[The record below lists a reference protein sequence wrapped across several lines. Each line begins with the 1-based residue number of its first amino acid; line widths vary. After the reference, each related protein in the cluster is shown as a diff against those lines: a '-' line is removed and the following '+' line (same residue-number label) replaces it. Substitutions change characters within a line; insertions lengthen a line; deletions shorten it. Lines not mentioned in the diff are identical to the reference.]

1 MKEPF
6 GLFRNFINTMEA
18 AVQEMAKEHGIEH
31 LAGSQ
36 GRTVIYLFK
45 NRDKE
50 IFIKD
55 IEEKLQISKSV
66 ASNLIKRMAKN
77 GFISIV
83 PSRKDKRCKQI
94 VLTSLGLEKAEDII
108 TFHQNIHE
116 QLLKGIDK
124 ADLETAHKVFEQIK
138 KNLEK

>member
-6 GLFRNFINTMEA
+6 DLFRNFINTVEA
-18 AVQEMAKEHGIEH
+18 AVQELAKENGIEH
-31 LAGSQ
+31 LGGPQ
-36 GRTVIYLFK
+36 GRTVSYLFR

-55 IEEKLQISKSV
+55 IEERLHISKSV
-66 ASNLIKRMAKN
+66 ASNLIKRMEKN
-77 GFISIV
+77 GFISII
-83 PSRKDKRCKQI
+83 PSQKDKRCKQI

-124 ADLETAHKVFEQIK
+124 ADIETAHKVFEQIK